1 MLSFVKRHQVILASI
16 ILALFSLHLSSLTRK
31 GTGGEAIVR
40 SVLSTVASPFKRALT
55 SVATKTRE
63 VWGGYIYLVG
73 LKEENEGLEKT
84 VHALAG
90 ENNRLKEELSLNAR
104 MKELLHF
111 REESPRPTLAAG
123 IIGMSGLGAGGG
135 WARTITLDAG
145 SSDGVAPDMPV
156 VSPGGVVGRTVDVTR
171 HTSTVLLSVDP
182 RSNIDVIIQRTRI
195 KGVVEG
201 SGSNLALKYVRQFDD
216 VEAGDKVVTSG
227 LSGIFPKGLYVG
239 EITKVERVEDS
250 IFKQIEVTPASD
262 IRKLEEVIIIR
273 ETQSLLSGIER
284 GAEGGP

>member
-111 REESPRPTLAAG
+111 REESPRPTLAAR

-273 ETQSLLSGIER
+273 ETQGLLSGIER